1 MHATKTRNITRYT
14 YAKTSFQGWRV
25 SICRNLCQYIR
36 YFSDRQFGGEQA
48 SYEAA
53 LRVRN
58 LILLSLRENPSEEV
72 ESIFARYR

>member
-1 MHATKTRNITRYT
+1 MRTARTRNITRYT

-25 SICRNLCQYIR
+25 SICRNLRQYIR

-53 LRVRN
+53 LRVRD
-58 LILLSLRENPSEEV
+58 LILLSLRENPEEEV

>member
-1 MHATKTRNITRYT
+1 MRTRNITRYT

-25 SICRNLCQYIR
+25 SISRDLHQYIR
-36 YFSDRQFGGEQA
+36 YFSDRQYGGEQA
-48 SYEAA
+48 SYEEA

-58 LILLSLRENPSEEV
+58 LILRALREKSADV